1 MEGADEIE
9 GDRAA
14 TAYLTSHIGFRYYI
28 DSVSMKA
35 SITTFVIGVGILLA
49 LIALTFGIWFYP
61 GIALLAL
68 VLVPLGACL
77 SEKKSDKLS
86 RRHGRGSTQSA
97 IFRQTP
103 VGGGERRRRSVMR
116 PYPDQGR
123 SPLRSP
129 NRSTEQLGR
138 VKSRRLGAGY
148 RRTV

>member
-1 MEGADEIE
+1 
-9 GDRAA
+9 
-14 TAYLTSHIGFRYYI
+14 
-28 DSVSMKA
+28 MKA

-97 IFRQTP
+97 TFRQTP
-103 VGGGERRRRSVMR
+103 VGGGEHREFREPSVR
-116 PYPDQGR
+116 KAR
-123 SPLRSP
+123 LAHKVSPGI
-129 NRSTEQLGR
+129 LGR
-138 VKSRRLGAGY
+138 QVRLLWAA
-148 RRTV
+148 